1 MKIKLPLIAVS
12 LATASFVTAGDA
24 LASSTGPLSSAR
36 AVQDDDD
43 EEEKPDN
50 RPEIE
55 ALIEELE
62 DHVKEKGDEDAEAV
76 AVIEKLTKEFPES
89 GKRDR
94 KDIVK
99 ELSDCLKA
107 RRRPNRDGLMNT
119 VLHEAAAKALGE
131 MGPNSVKDLQR
142 WIDHKSFEDKNPVR
156 VQLILSLGRTK
167 DEDGVD
173 TLVDLLPNHDAEIQ
187 AATANALS
195 NFIHL
200 DERDRKKIFKE
211 VLDEITRV
219 KNIIDVDNVDPIE
232 RKRYDVIAAPMIR
245 TLQELSGNFD
255 VRDPLKFRSWWN
267 DNKHEDWPSR
277 TKDEE
282 GDGKG

>member
-1 MKIKLPLIAVS
+1 MKKTLPLIT
-12 LATASFVTAGDA
+12 LA
-24 LASSTGPLSSAR
+24 LAAAGSALAFPPSGPAP
-36 AVQDDDD
+36 VQPAGHLLAADDDD
-43 EEEKPDN
+43 EEKPDN

-76 AVIEKLTKEFPES
+76 TVIEKLTKEFPKS

-99 ELSDCLKA
+99 EISQALKA
-107 RRRPNRDGLMNT
+107 RRRPNKDGLMNT
-119 VLHEAAAKALGE
+119 VLHEASAKALGE
-131 MGPNSVKDLQR
+131 MGPESVRELEK

-167 DEDGVD
+167 DEDAVD

-200 DERDRKKIFKE
+200 EEKERKEVFKE

-219 KNIIDVDNVDPIE
+219 RNIIDVDNVDPIE

-277 TKDEE
+277 VEDE
-282 GDGKG
+282 DDKG

>member
-1 MKIKLPLIAVS
+1 MKKTLPLIT
-12 LATASFVTAGDA
+12 LA
-24 LASSTGPLSSAR
+24 LAAAGSALALPHGAPSPVQPPGPFL
-36 AVQDDDD
+36 QDDDD
-43 EEEKPDN
+43 EEKPDK

-55 ALIEELE
+55 ALLEELD

-76 AVIEKLTKEFPES
+76 VIIEKLVKEFPES
-89 GKRDR
+89 GPRDR

-99 ELSDCLKA
+99 EISKSLKA
-107 RRRPNRDGLMNT
+107 RRRPNKDGLMNT

-131 MGPNSVKDLQR
+131 MGPESVKDLTR

-173 TLVDLLPNHDAEIQ
+173 PLVDLLTNHDPEIQ

-200 DERDRKKIFKE
+200 KEKERKEIFKE

-219 KNIIDVDNVDPIE
+219 RNIIDVENVDQIE

-245 TLQELSGNFD
+245 TLQELSGNTD
-255 VRDPLKFRSWWN
+255 IRDPLKFRSWWN

-277 TKDEE
+277 VEDE
-282 GDGKG
+282 DDKG

>member
-1 MKIKLPLIAVS
+1 MKKTLPLIT
-12 LATASFVTAGDA
+12 LA
-24 LASSTGPLSSAR
+24 LAAAGSALALPPSGPSRVSPAEPLL
-36 AVQDDDD
+36 QDDD

-62 DHVKEKGDEDAEAV
+62 DHVREKGDEDAEAV
-76 AVIEKLTKEFPES
+76 TVIEKLTKEFPKS
-89 GKRDR
+89 GERDR

-99 ELSDCLKA
+99 EISQSLKA
-107 RRRPNRDGLMNT
+107 RRRPNKDGLMNT

-131 MGPNSVKDLQR
+131 MGPESVRDLQR

-173 TLVDLLPNHDAEIQ
+173 TLVDLLTNHDAEIQ

-200 DERDRKKIFKE
+200 EEKDRKKIFKE

-219 KNIIDVDNVDPIE
+219 RNIIDVENVDQIE

-255 VRDPLKFRSWWN
+255 IRDPLKFRSWWN

-277 TKDEE
+277 VEDE
-282 GDGKG
+282 DDKG